1 MSSIYG
7 QIFEKKIIKKAV
19 VRLIKNGVLVWK
31 QIYLIH
37 DFGQDTAI
45 VTYITPLSYVI
56 ISSVAAAKIKKCLL
70 NVSTEIHVPLYDLQ
84 DDIVD
89 RMINDWNALFF
100 HLPFKFAYSFTH
112 VGRRQIYY
120 LTVHI
125 TTDYLQVNTKH
136 LNNVGLRM
144 DQHQKRYPAIN

>member
-1 MSSIYG
+1 MDKYLKKNYQKGCSKANKKRCASLETNIFNPRLRSRYCYRYIYYPP
-7 QIFEKKIIKKAV
+7 Q
-19 VRLIKNGVLVWK
+19 LCHYLVCGGGE
-31 QIYLIH
+31 
-37 DFGQDTAI
+37 D
-45 VTYITPLSYVI
+45 
-56 ISSVAAAKIKKCLL
+56 KKCLI
-70 NVSTEIHVPLYDLQ
+70 NVSTEIHVPLYGLQ

-100 HLPFKFAYSFTH
+100 HLPFKFAYLFTH

-136 LNNVGLRM
+136 LNNVGLRL